1 LLLSQ
6 VNPVRNSSGALN
18 PAGIILKSNP
28 AAEQRGII
36 SNGVNKRGRR
46 STMPLSDDTKAII
59 ASNLVVAQELRRLV
73 SATLNSPMKM
83 DYCEDA
89 INIYQRI
96 MARLSDLNE

>member
-1 LLLSQ
+1 MQKFYCVSFNLLLLSQ
-6 VNPVRNSSGALN
+6 
-18 PAGIILKSNP
+18 
-28 AAEQRGII
+28 
-36 SNGVNKRGRR
+36 VNKRGRR
-46 STMPLSDDTKAII
+46 STIPLSDDTKAII

-96 MARLSDLNE
+96 MARLSDLRAIKGDVDQNYQNSH

>member
-1 LLLSQ
+1 M
-6 VNPVRNSSGALN
+6 G
-18 PAGIILKSNP
+18 
-28 AAEQRGII
+28 
-36 SNGVNKRGRR
+36 
-46 STMPLSDDTKAII
+46 LSDDAKAII

>member
-1 LLLSQ
+1 
-6 VNPVRNSSGALN
+6 
-18 PAGIILKSNP
+18 
-28 AAEQRGII
+28 
-36 SNGVNKRGRR
+36 
-46 STMPLSDDTKAII
+46 MPLSEDAKAII

-96 MARLSDLNE
+96 MARLSDLLRSP